1 MKDKLFTKLSK
12 LLHKIGVEDTKIEEI
27 VNDLKDDKEEVV
39 LDEEDIKDDTK
50 DGDIKTEPT
59 TEPVKEETKDEVV
72 KEEGAPAEE
81 KPVLD
86 QPEEP
91 VKEEPI
97 KDELKEEAEEIT
109 EEKKND
115 IVDAHQGEEIV
126 SLKEEV
132 NGVKTKMEEYGER
145 LTALY
150 NALKEAGIIEK
161 EKKDIGLPIK
171 ATSMVEEE
179 TTADLLKKMNS
190 RF

>member
-1 MKDKLFTKLSK
+1 MKDKLLTKLSK
-12 LLHKIGVEDTKIEEI
+12 LLHKLGVEDTKIEEI
-27 VNDLKDDKEEVV
+27 VNDLQDDK
-39 LDEEDIKDDTK
+39 DEEIKDGEAEDE
-50 DGDIKTEPT
+50 IKTEPT
-59 TEPVKEETKDEVV
+59 AEPVKEEDVKKDNVEAV
-72 KEEGAPAEE
+72 EE
-81 KPVLD
+81 K
-86 QPEEP
+86 PEEP
-91 VKEEPI
+91 VAEEP

-126 SLKEEV
+126 ALKEEV
-132 NGVKTKMEEYGER
+132 NGVKTKMEEQGEK

-161 EKKDIGLPIK
+161 EKKDIGLPGK

>member
-1 MKDKLFTKLSK
+1 MKDKLLTKLSK

-27 VNDLKDDKEEVV
+27 VNDLKDDKEEDVV
-39 LDEEDIKDDTK
+39 
-50 DGDIKTEPT
+50 KTED
-59 TEPVKEETKDEVV
+59 VKKDEVV
-72 KEEGAPAEE
+72 KDEPVKNDEVAEDIKE
-81 KPVLD
+81 DVKEDVVEDKPVLG

-91 VKEEPI
+91 IKEEP
-97 KDELKEEAEEIT
+97 KDELKEEQEEIT

-126 SLKEEV
+126 AIKEEV
-132 NGVKTKMEEYGER
+132 NGVKTKMEEYGEK

-161 EKKDIGLPIK
+161 EKKDIGLPGK

-179 TTADLLKKMNS
+179 STADLLKKMNS

>member
-1 MKDKLFTKLSK
+1 MKDKLLTKLSK

-39 LDEEDIKDDTK
+39 DKDEEIKNED
-50 DGDIKTEPT
+50 
-59 TEPVKEETKDEVV
+59 VKKDEPSKNGEVAEDVV
-72 KEEGAPAEE
+72 KEEIVDD

-86 QPEEP
+86 KP
-91 VKEEPI
+91 EEPI
-97 KDELKEEAEEIT
+97 KDETAKEDLEKENEQIT

-115 IVDAHQGEEIV
+115 IIDTHQGEEIV
-126 SLKEEV
+126 ALKEDV
-132 NGVKTKMEEYGER
+132 NGVKTKMEEYGAQ

-161 EKKDIGLPIK
+161 EKKDVGLPGK
-171 ATSMVEEE
+171 ASGMVEEE
-179 TTADLLKKMNS
+179 TTADLLKRMNS

>member
-39 LDEEDIKDDTK
+39 DEAVKDDEVV
-50 DGDIKTEPT
+50 DEIKIEPT
-59 TEPVKEETKDEVV
+59 TEPVKEEPKDEVV
-72 KEEGAPAEE
+72 KEESVPAEE
-81 KPVLD
+81 KPVL
-86 QPEEP
+86 PEEP
-91 VKEEPI
+91 IEEP
-97 KDELKEEAEEIT
+97 KDELKEEQKEIT

-126 SLKEEV
+126 TLKEEV
-132 NGVKTKMEEYGER
+132 NGVKTKMEEYGEK

-161 EKKDIGLPIK
+161 EKKDIGLPGK